1 MISDEERMPSSRRG
15 TQARLDWLIDNS
27 PAYAHFREKILKH
40 RQVRR
45 ADFDHTGRRLYHE
58 LSKHFHENR
67 IASDM
72 DAKSII
78 VDMTQDF
85 NKGVFTTLDGAVL
98 ESFLHYRHIPYTAIS
113 DNVIEEYTP
122 GKPGG
127 DLECTILPAGYRDQV
142 NDTGL
147 GGDKDSAGDKED
159 MENTVS
165 MNPV

>member
-1 MISDEERMPSSRRG
+1 MISYEERMPSSRRG

-27 PAYAHFREKILKH
+27 PSYARFRERILKH

-45 ADFDHTGRRLYHE
+45 ADFDHTGKRLYRE
-58 LSKHFHENR
+58 LSKHFYENR
-67 IASDM
+67 IASGM
-72 DAKSII
+72 NARSII

-85 NKGVFTTLDGAVL
+85 KKGVFTPLDGAVL
-98 ESFLHYRHIPYTAIS
+98 ESFLHYRHIPYTAICDS
-113 DNVIEEYTP
+113 VIEEYAP

-127 DLECTILPAGYRDQV
+127 DLECTIMPVGYRDQV
-142 NDTGL
+142 YDTVL
-147 GGDKDSAGDKED
+147 GGAGNMED